1 MARVFLSCLA
11 EPDPGG
17 LAARVCPRGASAQP
31 TSPAAAAEVDAAEA
45 GRVYL
50 SQSLAA
56 LEWARRYAEAAA
68 RSGQPEG
75 FDVDRYLAE
84 LDTIA
89 HGLERYLRPEGP
101 SPGPLTPVEI
111 TGQFLLEG
119 LRGRGPRPSG
129 EPQP

>member
-1 MARVFLSCLA
+1 VARVSLLFLASVILA
-11 EPDPGG
+11 VSQAG
-17 LAARVCPRGASAQP
+17 LPRSASAQP
-31 TSPAAAAEVDAAEA
+31 TLTAAAAGGDASEA

-56 LEWARRYAEAAA
+56 LQWARRYADAAT
-68 RSGQPEG
+68 RSGKLEG

-89 HGLERYLRPEGP
+89 VGLERYLRPEGP

-119 LRGRGPRPSG
+119 LRRRVPWPGG
-129 EPQP
+129 ELQP

>member
-1 MARVFLSCLA
+1 VARVFLSCLA
-11 EPDPGG
+11 SLTVAVSCAG
-17 LAARVCPRGASAQP
+17 LSPRASAQP
-31 TSPAAAAEVDAAEA
+31 TSPATAPAVDAAEA

-56 LEWARRYAEAAA
+56 LQWARRYAETAA
-68 RSGQPEG
+68 RSGRPEG

-84 LDTIA
+84 LDTVA

-101 SPGPLTPVEI
+101 SPGSLTPVEI

-129 EPQP
+129 ESQP

>member
-1 MARVFLSCLA
+1 MTRDRILSLVWLILA
-11 EPDPGG
+11 VSCAG
-17 LAARVCPRGASAQP
+17 LSLRATAQP
-31 TSPAAAAEVDAAEA
+31 RSPAATDEGDAAAA
-45 GRVYL
+45 GRGYL

-56 LEWARRYAEAAA
+56 LQWARRYADAAA
-68 RSGQPEG
+68 RSGRPAG
-75 FDVDRYLAE
+75 FDVDRYRAE

-89 HGLERYLRPEGP
+89 HGLDRYLRPEGP

-119 LRGRGPRPSG
+119 LRGRAPRPTG